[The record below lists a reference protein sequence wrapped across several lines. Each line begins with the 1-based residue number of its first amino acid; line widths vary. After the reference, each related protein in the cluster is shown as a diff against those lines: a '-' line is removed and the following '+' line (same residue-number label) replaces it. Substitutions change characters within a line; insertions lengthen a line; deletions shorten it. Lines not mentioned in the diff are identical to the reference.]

1 MKHFAFII
9 SAVAAAVLGGSL
21 HVQANSGGFATGGL
35 SNAGLNAFR
44 DAVLPV
50 VNQELAAFNV
60 SQNSLLV
67 IYRGALRAQF

>member
-21 HVQANSGGFATGGL
+21 HVQANSGGFATGL
-35 SNAGLNAFR
+35 STAGLHAFR

-50 VNQELAAFNV
+50 VHQEFAAFSV
-60 SQNSLLV
+60 S
-67 IYRGALRAQF
+67 LR

>member
-1 MKHFAFII
+1 MKSIFFVLGV
-9 SAVAAAVLGGSL
+9 VAAAVLGGSL
-21 HVQANSGGFATGGL
+21 HVQANSGGFATGL

>member
-21 HVQANSGGFATGGL
+21 HVQANSGGFATGL

-50 VNQELAAFNV
+50 VNQQLAAFSV
-60 SQNSLLV
+60 SLLSSNV
-67 IYRGALRAQF
+67 G